1 MFQAYKNLEKL
12 MMNDLHNTIEFGK
25 IANHVRSLRLRG
37 WPQAPIN
44 EIDLENMFVDI
55 NNFLVDKTSV

>member
-1 MFQAYKNLEKL
+1 

-25 IANHVRSLRLRG
+25 IANHVRCLRLRG